1 MIEMTRS
8 YTKTVR
14 PKIFLKK
21 RVKQATS
28 VGIVKRV
35 RLRSS
40 VTGSLWPLFWKPG
53 KQEVEL

>member
-1 MIEMTRS
+1 MIEMTKS

-21 RVKQATS
+21 RVKLATS
-28 VGIVKRV
+28 IGIVKRI

-40 VTGSLWPLFWKPG
+40 VTGSLWPFFWKPG